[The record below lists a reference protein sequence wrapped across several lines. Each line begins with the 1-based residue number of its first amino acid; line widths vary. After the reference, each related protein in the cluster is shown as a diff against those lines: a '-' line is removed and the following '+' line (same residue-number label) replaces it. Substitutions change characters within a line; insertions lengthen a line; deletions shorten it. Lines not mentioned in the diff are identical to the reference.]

1 MAIDLTSPVQ
11 PAFGAVTGAG
21 TTCTQIR
28 GLPGHVCKILASGA
42 IRIFNGV
49 EEGGAAPGASK
60 RLELTADEA
69 AQGYSITFGGRVS
82 AGDYATVC
90 ISAASG
96 TVDVRASSEPAR

>member
-21 TTCTQIR
+21 TTCTQIQ
-28 GLPGHVCKILASGA
+28 GLPGHLCKILASGA
-42 IRIFNGV
+42 IHVYNGV
-49 EEGGAAPGASK
+49 IEGGAAPGASK

-69 AQGYSITFGGRVS
+69 AKGYSVAFGGRVS

-90 ISAASG
+90 VSAASG
-96 TVDVRASSEPAR
+96 TVTLRVSSEPTR